1 MPFLTFDTSNKR
13 HFRTGGFV
21 NDWEDNENHA
31 KHGNLSTMQR
41 YLAFSLH
48 HQEYG
53 IPLLKVLEVIGLGDV
68 TPIPNSPS
76 YFLGIMNLR
85 GLVIS
90 IIDLRLKLT
99 MPKAERT
106 QETAVIILNI
116 QGGHIGV
123 VVDSVDS
130 VLSLSTDQLSAPP
143 QSETQKTE
151 FITNVARL
159 EKRFLLILDIEK
171 TLSAQDLSTL
181 KAYINN
187 NQTQKAA

>member
-1 MPFLTFDTSNKR
+1 MNNWQE
-13 HFRTGGFV
+13 G
-21 NDWEDNENHA
+21 DNSA
-31 KHGNLSTMQR
+31 GNGSLSTIQR

-53 IPLLKVLEVIGLGDV
+53 IPLVKVLEVIGLGDV

-106 QETAVIILNI
+106 AETAVIILNI
-116 QGGHIGV
+116 QGGHMGI

-130 VLSLSTDQLSAPP
+130 VLSLSTDQLSEPP
-143 QSETQKTE
+143 HSEGQKTE

-159 EKRFLLILDIEK
+159 EKKFLLILDIEK
-171 TLSAQDLSTL
+171 TLNAQDLSTL
-181 KAYINN
+181 RAYINN
-187 NQTQKAA
+187 TSEQKVA

>member
-1 MPFLTFDTSNKR
+1 MNEWEN
-13 HFRTGGFV
+13 
-21 NDWEDNENHA
+21 NDNHA
-31 KHGNLSTMQR
+31 GNGRMSTMQR

-68 TPIPNSPS
+68 TPIPNSPN

-99 MPKAERT
+99 MPKADRT

-116 QGGHIGV
+116 AGGHIGV

-159 EKRFLLILDIEK
+159 EKKFLLILDIEK

-181 KAYINN
+181 KAYINS
-187 NQTQKAA
+187 NQNQKAA

>member
-1 MPFLTFDTSNKR
+1 MNHLEGKENPTQK
-13 HFRTGGFV
+13 GG
-21 NDWEDNENHA
+21 
-31 KHGNLSTMQR
+31 LSATQR

-53 IPLLKVLEVIGLGDV
+53 IPLLKVLEVIGMGDL

-90 IIDLRLKLT
+90 IIDLRLKLAL
-99 MPKAERT
+99 PKVERNP
-106 QETAVIILNI
+106 ETAVIILNI
-116 QGGHIGV
+116 QGGHIGI

-130 VLSLSTDQLSAPP
+130 VLSLSTDQLSEAP
-143 QSETQKTE
+143 QSETKKTE

-159 EKRFLLILDIEK
+159 EKKFLLILDIEK
-171 TLSAQDLSTL
+171 TLSAQDISTL
-181 KAYINN
+181 KAYINQN
-187 NQTQKAA
+187 SNQNAA

>member
-1 MPFLTFDTSNKR
+1 MNQLDDKESHTQKNGMAAT
-13 HFRTGGFV
+13 
-21 NDWEDNENHA
+21 
-31 KHGNLSTMQR
+31 QR
-41 YLAFSLH
+41 YLSFSLH

-53 IPLLKVLEVIGLGDV
+53 IPLLKVLEVIGMGEL
-68 TPIPNSPS
+68 TSIPNSPS

-99 MPKAERT
+99 LPKVERT
-106 QETAVIILNI
+106 PETAVIILNI

-130 VLSLSTDQLSAPP
+130 VVNLSTDQLSETP
-143 QSETQKTE
+143 QSETQKTD

-159 EKRFLLILDIEK
+159 DKKFLLILDIEK

-181 KAYINN
+181 KAYINQN
-187 NQTQKAA
+187 SNQNAA

>member
-1 MPFLTFDTSNKR
+1 M
-13 HFRTGGFV
+13 
-21 NDWEDNENHA
+21 NDWGDKEKSA
-31 KHGNLSTMQR
+31 KQSALSTIQR

-99 MPKAERT
+99 LPRADRT
-106 QETAVIILNI
+106 QETAVVILNI

-143 QSETQKTE
+143 QSETEKTD

-159 EKRFLLILDIEK
+159 DKKFLLILDIEK